1 MKRKAGLLALMI
13 LCMLPLAGCWNY
25 REMNELAIA
34 LAMGVDKAKGR
45 EEFRF
50 SFQVVNARD
59 IAGIKA
65 TGRIPVNVY
74 SGTGRTLL
82 EAIRKASQKVPRRI
96 NIQHMRVL
104 IIGEEMAKKG
114 IAEIFDMMLRD
125 PEPRLTTRVFIAR
138 DSDAQ
143 SILSTIT
150 AVESIPANAILG
162 KLKITGRVLAES
174 YEVETD
180 DVIRGLQTKGGG
192 PVISGIQLVGDAQ
205 TGQKISNIEQTELP
219 TDLYIS
225 GMALFKEGRLVGWA
239 KGGKARGIS
248 WINNKMKS
256 SIVDLDCETEKD
268 AIAIEILRSRS
279 KIEAEVRGEQPIIR
293 ILIKEIGVV
302 GEAVCPV
309 DLSKSAIIRKLEQ
322 QWNEVTE
329 HDAMS
334 AVKTAQML
342 KTDFLGFG
350 AAVERA
356 NPQVWKKMEKDW
368 DTIFATCKVEV
379 KVEST
384 IRRTGM
390 ISKPNFFD
398 QKK

>member
-1 MKRKAGLLALMI
+1 MTRKAGLLTLMI
-13 LCMLPLAGCWNY
+13 LIMLPLAGCWNY
-25 REMNELAIA
+25 REINELAIA
-34 LAMGVDKAKGR
+34 LAMGVDKVGR
-45 EEFRF
+45 NEFRF

-59 IAGIKA
+59 IASIKA

-74 SGTGRTLL
+74 SGTGKTLL

-96 NIQHMRVL
+96 YAQHMRVL
-104 IIGEEMAKKG
+104 IIGEELAKAG
-114 IAEIFDMMLRD
+114 IPEVFDLMLRD
-125 PEPRLTTRVFIAR
+125 PEPRLTTRVFIAQNT
-138 DSDAQ
+138 DAQ
-143 SILSTIT
+143 SVLSIVT
-150 AVESIPANAILG
+150 AVESIPASAILG

-180 DVIRGLQTKGGG
+180 DVIRGLQTEGGG
-192 PVISGIQLVGDAQ
+192 PVISGIRLVGNAQ
-205 TGQKISNIEQTELP
+205 TGQKISNIEQTKLS

-239 KGGKARGIS
+239 KGDKARGIS

-256 SIVDLDCETEKD
+256 SIVDLDCETKKD
-268 AIAIEILRSRS
+268 AIAIEVLRSRS
-279 KIEAEVRGEQPIIR
+279 IIKAEIRGDKPIIR
-293 ILIKEIGVV
+293 ITIKQIGVV

-309 DLSKSAIIRKLEQ
+309 DLSKSKEMRKLEQ
-322 QWNEVTE
+322 QLNEKTVK
-329 HDAMS
+329 DVIS
-334 AVKTAQML
+334 AVQTAQRL
-342 KTDFLGFG
+342 KTDILGFG

-356 NPQVWKKMEKDW
+356 NPQAWKKMKKEW
-368 DTIFATCKVEV
+368 DTIFATCKVEATA
-379 KVEST
+379 EST